1 MKIIYTR
8 IAAAAALETGIIANP
23 DYYENPNLK
32 AKEVI
37 IYGNYPKIQKDYES
51 LEVPVEVR
59 KLEVPQKTTLAT
71 VNVAVGITPELQE
84 VIDNTKAECE
94 KVVEENGQLKQKIE
108 ILEQAS
114 GDSSEL
120 ISENSRLKDAVL
132 QADNAAK
139 AAEGKVV
146 SIQAEFDAFKNDVA
160 AMQARITELEA
171 GNASENPATETATN
185 VFENWSN
192 NQLKEYLASKNI
204 GYKPSATKAELL
216 KLIPKE

>member
-1 MKIIYTR
+1 MKLIYTR
-8 IAAAAALETGIIANP
+8 IAAAAALEVGTIANP
-23 DYYENPNLK
+23 DYYEHPNRS
-32 AKEVI
+32 AEEVI
-37 IYGNYPKIQKDYES
+37 IYGDYSKIQNDYEA
-51 LEVPVEVR
+51 LDIPVEVR
-59 KLEVPQKTTLAT
+59 KLEEPAKTTLAT

-84 VIDNTKAECE
+84 VIDQAKADCE
-94 KVVEENGQLKQKIE
+94 KVIEENGQLKQKIE
-108 ILEQAS
+108 ILEQAN

-146 SIQAEFDAFKNDVA
+146 SIQAEFEAFKNDIP
-160 AMQARITELEA
+160 AMQARIAELESGKA
-171 GNASENPATETATN
+171 AENSTTETAVN
-185 VFENWSN
+185 DFENWSN
-192 NQLKEYLASKNI
+192 DQLKEYLASNNI

>member
-1 MKIIYTR
+1 MKLIYTR
-8 IAAAAALETGIIANP
+8 IAAAAALEVGTIANP
-23 DYYENPNLK
+23 DYYEHPNRS
-32 AKEVI
+32 AEEVI
-37 IYGNYPKIQKDYES
+37 IYGDYPKIQNDYQA
-51 LEVPVEVR
+51 LDIPVEVR
-59 KLEVPQKTTLAT
+59 KLEEPAKTTLAT

-84 VIDNTKAECE
+84 VIDKTKAECE

-132 QADNAAK
+132 QADNATK
-139 AAEGKVV
+139 AAEEKVV
-146 SIQAEFDAFKNDVA
+146 SIQAEFDAFKNDIP
-160 AMQARITELEA
+160 AMQARIAELEA
-171 GNASENPATETATN
+171 GKAAENPATETAAN
-185 VFENWSN
+185 DFENWSN
-192 NQLKEYLASKNI
+192 DQLKEYLASKNI

>member
-1 MKIIYTR
+1 MKLIYTR
-8 IAAAAALETGIIANP
+8 IAAAAALEVGTIANP
-23 DYYENPNLK
+23 DYYEHPNRS
-32 AKEVI
+32 AEEVI
-37 IYGNYPKIQKDYES
+37 IYGDYPKIQNDYQA
-51 LEVPVEVR
+51 LDIPVEDR
-59 KLEVPQKTTLAT
+59 KLEEPAKTTLAT

-84 VIDNTKAECE
+84 VIDKTKAECE

-132 QADNAAK
+132 QADNATK
-139 AAEGKVV
+139 AAEEKVV

-160 AMQARITELEA
+160 AMQARIAELEA
-171 GNASENPATETATN
+171 GKAAENSATETAAN
-185 VFENWSN
+185 DFENWSN
-192 NQLKEYLASKNI
+192 DQLKEYLASKNI

>member
-1 MKIIYTR
+1 MKLIYTR
-8 IAAAAALETGIIANP
+8 IAAAAALEVGTIANP
-23 DYYENPNLK
+23 DYYENPNRS

-37 IYGNYPKIQKDYES
+37 IYGDYPKIQNDYEA
-51 LEVPVEVR
+51 LDIPVEVR
-59 KLEVPQKTTLAT
+59 KLEEPAKTTLAT
-71 VNVAVGITPELQE
+71 VSTVIGITPELQ
-84 VIDNTKAECE
+84 
-94 KVVEENGQLKQKIE
+94 KVVEENTQLKQKIE

-171 GNASENPATETATN
+171 GNASENPATETAAN
-185 VFENWSN
+185 DFENWSN
-192 NQLKEYLASKNI
+192 DQLKEYLASKNI
-204 GYKPSATKAELL
+204 G
-216 KLIPKE
+216 

>member
-1 MKIIYTR
+1 MKLIYTR
-8 IAAAAALETGIIANP
+8 IAAAAALEVGTIANP
-23 DYYENPNLK
+23 DYYEYPNRS
-32 AKEVI
+32 AEEVI
-37 IYGNYPKIQKDYES
+37 IYGDYPKIKNDYEA
-51 LEVPVEVR
+51 LDIPVEVR
-59 KLEVPQKTTLAT
+59 KLEEPSKTTLAT

-84 VIDNTKAECE
+84 VIDRTKAECE

-132 QADNAAK
+132 QADNATK

-146 SIQAEFDAFKNDVA
+146 SIQSEFDAFKNDVA
-160 AMQARITELEA
+160 AMQARIAELEA
-171 GNASENPATETATN
+171 GKSAENPVTETATN
-185 VFENWSN
+185 DFESWSN
-192 NQLKEYLASKNI
+192 DQLKEYLASKDI
-204 GYKPSATKAELL
+204 GYKPSASKVELL

>member
-1 MKIIYTR
+1 MKLIYTR
-8 IAAAAALETGIIANP
+8 IAAAAALEVGTIANP
-23 DYYENPNLK
+23 DYYEHPNRS
-32 AKEVI
+32 AEEVI
-37 IYGNYPKIQKDYES
+37 IYGDYPKIQNDYEA
-51 LEVPVEVR
+51 LDIPVEVR
-59 KLEVPQKTTLAT
+59 KLEEPAKTTLAT

-84 VIDNTKAECE
+84 VIDQAKADCE
-94 KVVEENGQLKQKIE
+94 KVIEENGQLKQKIE
-108 ILEQAS
+108 ILEQAN

-146 SIQAEFDAFKNDVA
+146 SIQAEFEAFKNDIP
-160 AMQARITELEA
+160 AMQARIAELESGKA
-171 GNASENPATETATN
+171 AENSTTETAVN
-185 VFENWSN
+185 DFENWSN
-192 NQLKEYLASKNI
+192 DQLKEYLASNNI

>member
-1 MKIIYTR
+1 MKLIYTR
-8 IAAAAALETGIIANP
+8 IAAAAALEVGTIANP
-23 DYYENPNLK
+23 DYYENPNRS

-37 IYGNYPKIQKDYES
+37 IYGDYPKIQNDYEA
-51 LEVPVEVR
+51 LDIPVEVR
-59 KLEVPQKTTLAT
+59 KLEEPAKTTLAT
-71 VNVAVGITPELQE
+71 VSTVIGITPELQ
-84 VIDNTKAECE
+84 
-94 KVVEENGQLKQKIE
+94 KVVEENTQLKQKIE

-114 GDSSEL
+114 GDSAEL

-171 GNASENPATETATN
+171 GNASENPATETAAN
-185 VFENWSN
+185 DFENWSN
-192 NQLKEYLASKNI
+192 DQLKEYLASKNI

>member
-8 IAAAAALETGIIANP
+8 IAALAALETGIIANP
-23 DYYENPNLK
+23 DYYETPNLK

-37 IYGNYPKIQKDYES
+37 IYGNYPKIQKDYET

-59 KLEVPQKTTLAT
+59 KLEEPQKMTLAT
-71 VNVAVGITPELQE
+71 VNVEVGVTPELQT
-84 VIDNTKAECE
+84 VIDDAKAECE
-94 KVVEENGQLKQKIE
+94 KVVEENTQLKQKIE
-108 ILEQAS
+108 ILEQAN

-120 ISENSRLKDAVL
+120 ISENTRLKDAVL
-132 QADNAAK
+132 QADNATK

-160 AMQARITELEA
+160 AMQARIAELDA
-171 GNASENPATETATN
+171 GKSAENPATETAAN
-185 VFENWSN
+185 DFENWSN
-192 NQLKEYLASKNI
+192 DQLKEYLASKNI

>member
-1 MKIIYTR
+1 MKLIYTR
-8 IAAAAALETGIIANP
+8 IAAAAALEVGTIANP
-23 DYYENPNLK
+23 DYYEYPNRS
-32 AKEVI
+32 AEEVI
-37 IYGNYPKIQKDYES
+37 IYGNYPKIKNDYEA
-51 LEVPVEVR
+51 LDIPVEVR
-59 KLEVPQKTTLAT
+59 KLEEPEKSTLAT

-84 VIDNTKAECE
+84 VIDQAKADCE

-120 ISENSRLKDAVL
+120 ISENSRLKDALL
-132 QADNAAK
+132 QADNATK

-160 AMQARITELEA
+160 AMQARIAELETQ
-171 GNASENPATETATN
+171 ATAPVVETGTN
-185 VFENWSN
+185 DFESWSN
-192 NQLKEYLASKNI
+192 DQLKEYLASKDI
-204 GYKPSATKAELL
+204 GYKPSATKPELL

>member
-1 MKIIYTR
+1 MYTR
-8 IAAAAALETGIIANP
+8 IAAAAALEVGTIANP
-23 DYYENPNLK
+23 DYYEHPNRS
-32 AKEVI
+32 AEEVI
-37 IYGNYPKIQKDYES
+37 IYGDYPKIQNDYQA
-51 LEVPVEVR
+51 LDIPVEVR
-59 KLEVPQKTTLAT
+59 KLEEPAKTTLAT

-84 VIDNTKAECE
+84 VIDKTKAECE

-132 QADNAAK
+132 QADNATK
-139 AAEGKVV
+139 AAEEKVV

-160 AMQARITELEA
+160 AMQVRIAELEA
-171 GNASENPATETATN
+171 GKAAENSATETAAN
-185 VFENWSN
+185 DFENWSN
-192 NQLKEYLASKNI
+192 DQLKEYLASKNI

>member
-1 MKIIYTR
+1 MKLIYTR
-8 IAAAAALETGIIANP
+8 IAAAAVLEVGTIANP
-23 DYYENPNLK
+23 DYYENPNRS
-32 AKEVI
+32 AEEVI
-37 IYGNYPKIQKDYES
+37 IYGDYPKIQNDYEA
-51 LEVPVEVR
+51 LDIPVEVR
-59 KLEVPQKTTLAT
+59 KLEEPQKTTMAT

-84 VIDNTKAECE
+84 VIDQAKADCE
-94 KVVEENGQLKQKIE
+94 KVIEENGQLKQKIE

-132 QADNAAK
+132 QADNATK
-139 AAEGKVV
+139 AAEEKVV

-160 AMQARITELEA
+160 AMQARIAELEA
-171 GNASENPATETATN
+171 GKAAENSATETAAN
-185 VFENWSN
+185 DFENWSN
-192 NQLKEYLASKNI
+192 DQLKEYLASKNI

>member
-1 MKIIYTR
+1 MKLIYTR
-8 IAAAAALETGIIANP
+8 IAAAAALEVGTIANP
-23 DYYENPNLK
+23 DYYEHPNRS
-32 AKEVI
+32 AEEVI
-37 IYGNYPKIQKDYES
+37 IYGDYPKIQNDYEA
-51 LEVPVEVR
+51 LDIPVEVR
-59 KLEVPQKTTLAT
+59 KLEEPAKTTLAT

-84 VIDNTKAECE
+84 VIDQAKADCE
-94 KVVEENGQLKQKIE
+94 KVIEENGQLKQKIE

-160 AMQARITELEA
+160 AMQARIAELESGKA
-171 GNASENPATETATN
+171 AENSTTETAVN
-185 VFENWSN
+185 DFENWSN
-192 NQLKEYLASKNI
+192 DQLKEYLANKNI

>member
-8 IAAAAALETGIIANP
+8 IAALAALETGIIANP

-59 KLEVPQKTTLAT
+59 KLEEPQKMTLAT
-71 VNVAVGITPELQE
+71 VNVAVGITPEMQE

-146 SIQAEFDAFKNDVA
+146 SIQAEFEAFKNDIP
-160 AMQARITELEA
+160 AMQARMAELDA
-171 GNASENPATETATN
+171 GKAAENPATDTATN
-185 VFENWSN
+185 DFENWSN
-192 NQLKEYLASKNI
+192 DQLKEFLASKDI

>member
-1 MKIIYTR
+1 MKLIYTR
-8 IAAAAALETGIIANP
+8 IAAAAALEVGTIANP
-23 DYYENPNLK
+23 DYYEHPNRS
-32 AKEVI
+32 AEEVI
-37 IYGNYPKIQKDYES
+37 IYGDYPKIQNDYQA
-51 LEVPVEVR
+51 LDIPVEVR
-59 KLEVPQKTTLAT
+59 KLEEPAKTTLAT

-84 VIDNTKAECE
+84 VIDKTKAECE

-132 QADNAAK
+132 QADNATK
-139 AAEGKVV
+139 AAEEKVV
-146 SIQAEFDAFKNDVA
+146 SIQAEFDAFKNDIP
-160 AMQARITELEA
+160 AMQARIVELEA
-171 GNASENPATETATN
+171 GKAAENPATETAAN
-185 VFENWSN
+185 DFENWSN
-192 NQLKEYLASKNI
+192 DQLKEYLASKNI

>member
-1 MKIIYTR
+1 MKLIYTR
-8 IAAAAALETGIIANP
+8 IAAAAALEVGTIANP
-23 DYYENPNLK
+23 DYYEHPNRS
-32 AKEVI
+32 AEEVI
-37 IYGNYPKIQKDYES
+37 IYGDYPKIQNDYQA
-51 LEVPVEVR
+51 LDIPVEVR
-59 KLEVPQKTTLAT
+59 KLEEPAKTTLAT

-84 VIDNTKAECE
+84 VIDKTKAECE

-132 QADNAAK
+132 QADNATK
-139 AAEGKVV
+139 AAEEMVV

-160 AMQARITELEA
+160 AMQARIAELEA
-171 GNASENPATETATN
+171 GKAAENSATETAAN
-185 VFENWSN
+185 DFENWSN
-192 NQLKEYLASKNI
+192 DQLKEYLASKNI